1 MSEQVEKG
9 RAVLVSGAST
19 GLGRACARHLDHLG
33 FQVFAGVR
41 READAEALRAAS
53 SPRLSPV
60 LLDVTREESVAQ
72 AVALVSAQ
80 VGAHGLWGLV
90 NNAGI
95 CVSAPLECVSADQLR
110 HQLETNLIGHHAVIR
125 ASLPLVRMAH
135 GRIVNVSSGLGRI
148 ASPYLGAYAASQ
160 FAKEG
165 YSDALRRELRP
176 FGVGVSVVQPGA
188 IRTPIWE
195 KVSEVGHRTLDGA
208 PAEVA
213 ELYRACFLRFLAAN
227 DRRARASATRPE
239 AFADAVAHA
248 LTARR
253 PKSRYRVGRDS
264 RLTSVLSRV
273 LPDRVLDAAFA
284 TIVGDRRLAT
294 GSSGYQ
300 GAHV

>member
-1 MSEQVEKG
+1 M
-9 RAVLVSGAST
+9 SGAST
-19 GLGRACARHLDHLG
+19 GLGRACARHLDQLG
-33 FQVFAGVR
+33 FHVFAGVR
-41 READAEALRAAS
+41 RSADAEALQAAS
-53 SPRLSPV
+53 SARLRPV
-60 LLDVTREESVAQ
+60 MLDVTREESVAQ
-72 AVALVSAQ
+72 AAALVSDQ
-80 VGAHGLWGLV
+80 VGDHGLWGLV

-95 CVSAPLECVSADQLR
+95 CVSAPLECVAPAQLR

-125 ASLPLVRMAH
+125 AVLPLARMAR

-176 FGVGVSVVQPGA
+176 FGVHVSVVEPGA

-208 PAEVA
+208 PEDVA
-213 ELYRACFLRFLAAN
+213 ELYRESFLRFLEGN

-239 AFADAVAHA
+239 GFADAVAHA
-248 LTARR
+248 MTARR

-264 RLTSVLSRV
+264 RLTSVLARV
-273 LPDRVLDAAFA
+273 LPDKVLDAAFA
-284 TIVGDRRLAT
+284 TIVGHVPPAQATAPRR
-294 GSSGYQ
+294 
-300 GAHV
+300 